1 MARKKKQTINV
12 KETEYYRYAQDVI
25 DGKIVAG
32 ELAKLAC
39 KRFMSDLERPD
50 LEFRAEI
57 VDRFITFCSLI
68 KHFKG
73 KSANEKFILEN
84 WQQFIAAN
92 IIGFYYKNTDDR
104 KYTNSLI
111 CVSRKQGKA
120 LSLDTP
126 IPTPDGWKTMGDLQ
140 VGDFVWGA
148 DGKPTRVTF
157 VTETMYNHK
166 CYKVTFSDGETV
178 VADAEHNWFV
188 KVWHHST
195 KVMTTEEIFK
205 SKWKHI
211 RNDKKGV
218 EYIYRIPVNKPIQN
232 DDIDLPVDPYTL
244 GCWLADGNRRD
255 PIMTTA
261 DFDLQMYDRISKI
274 YGEPKLRHDKR
285 TKAIE
290 VIYTGDG
297 HKIVSKLRQALIKA
311 GVLNNKHVPS
321 IYMFAS
327 ERQRLELLQGFMDSD
342 GYISNQC
349 GQCEFQQKS
358 VAITDGICEILST
371 LGITYTRTTRI
382 PTINGKKCNEVQRV
396 SFFTDKKL
404 PCFTLQRK
412 YERLKD
418 ALNKRM
424 EYKSIVNIEETES
437 VPVKCITVDNE
448 DHLYLFGKR
457 YSVTH
462 NTALAAL
469 FCLWFLIGDGE
480 SGAEVDLAANSRQQA
495 QIAYE
500 FCTNYAKQL
509 DPSGKE
515 LKCLRTGIK
524 LKLNDS
530 NLNVFAADSTKLD
543 GFNASFALIDEYHA
557 AKDSRL
563 YDVLKSSQGQRKNPH
578 LMVISTVGFS
588 ITSPFKK
595 LYDTDCEILHGLK
608 KDDSTFA
615 MIFALD
621 DGDDWRDETVWRKI
635 APNLDITVTTKYLRE
650 QVIQAENNVS
660 AETGIL
666 VKNFNVWQQ
675 VTNIWI
681 PDSYVN
687 RCFKK
692 ISYSDFNE
700 DTSLCYVGTDL
711 ASVGDMTAVSCLFTR
726 DGDDKLYFIT
736 EYFLPETAL
745 TESPNRELYKQWKRQ
760 GLLTITEGNVTD
772 YVYVTK
778 MLIKRNSHIPI
789 RKIAY
794 DSWNSVQWATD
805 STEVGLPLEPFS
817 QSIGNFNRPTREL
830 ERLIRSQKVVFQT
843 NEITRWMFRNVL
855 LKHDHNDN
863 VKPTKGGTGNQK
875 IDGVIAILEALGIYL
890 LEPRYSGEIFTV

>member
-1 MARKKKQTINV
+1 MARKKKQTINI
-12 KETEYYRYAQDVI
+12 KETEYYKYAQDVLN
-25 DGKIVAG
+25 GSIVAG
-32 ELAKLAC
+32 ELVRLAC

-57 VDRFITFCSLI
+57 VNRFITFCSLI

-73 KSANEKFILEN
+73 KSAGEQFKLEP
-84 WQQFIAAN
+84 WQQFIGAN
-92 IIGFYYKNTDDR
+92 ILGFYYKNTDDR

-111 CVSRKQGKA
+111 CVARKMGK
-120 LSLDTP
+120 T
-126 IPTPDGWKTMGDLQ
+126 
-140 VGDFVWGA
+140 
-148 DGKPTRVTF
+148 
-157 VTETMYNHK
+157 
-166 CYKVTFSDGETV
+166 C
-178 VADAEHNWFV
+178 
-188 KVWHHST
+188 
-195 KVMTTEEIFK
+195 
-205 SKWKHI
+205 
-211 RNDKKGV
+211 
-218 EYIYRIPVNKPIQN
+218 
-232 DDIDLPVDPYTL
+232 
-244 GCWLADGNRRD
+244 
-255 PIMTTA
+255 
-261 DFDLQMYDRISKI
+261 
-274 YGEPKLRHDKR
+274 
-285 TKAIE
+285 
-290 VIYTGDG
+290 
-297 HKIVSKLRQALIKA
+297 
-311 GVLNNKHVPS
+311 
-321 IYMFAS
+321 
-327 ERQRLELLQGFMDSD
+327 
-342 GYISNQC
+342 
-349 GQCEFQQKS
+349 
-358 VAITDGICEILST
+358 
-371 LGITYTRTTRI
+371 
-382 PTINGKKCNEVQRV
+382 
-396 SFFTDKKL
+396 
-404 PCFTLQRK
+404 
-412 YERLKD
+412 
-418 ALNKRM
+418 
-424 EYKSIVNIEETES
+424 
-437 VPVKCITVDNE
+437 
-448 DHLYLFGKR
+448 
-457 YSVTH
+457 
-462 NTALAAL
+462 LAAA

-500 FCTNYAKQL
+500 FVQNYARQL

-515 LKCLRTGIK
+515 LKCLRNGIK

-608 KDDSTFA
+608 EDDSTFA

-700 DTSLCYVGTDL
+700 DTSLCYCGTDL
-711 ASVGDMTAVSCLFTR
+711 ASVGDMTAVSCLFTK
-726 DGDDKLYFIT
+726 DDDDKLYFIT

-890 LEPRYSGEIFTV
+890 LEPRYGNEIFTV

>member
-1 MARKKKQTINV
+1 MARKKKTINV

-32 ELAKLAC
+32 ELVRLAC
-39 KRFMSDLERPD
+39 KRFMRDLERPD

-111 CVSRKQGKA
+111 CVSRKQGK
-120 LSLDTP
+120 
-126 IPTPDGWKTMGDLQ
+126 
-140 VGDFVWGA
+140 
-148 DGKPTRVTF
+148 
-157 VTETMYNHK
+157 
-166 CYKVTFSDGETV
+166 
-178 VADAEHNWFV
+178 
-188 KVWHHST
+188 
-195 KVMTTEEIFK
+195 
-205 SKWKHI
+205 
-211 RNDKKGV
+211 
-218 EYIYRIPVNKPIQN
+218 
-232 DDIDLPVDPYTL
+232 
-244 GCWLADGNRRD
+244 
-255 PIMTTA
+255 
-261 DFDLQMYDRISKI
+261 
-274 YGEPKLRHDKR
+274 
-285 TKAIE
+285 
-290 VIYTGDG
+290 
-297 HKIVSKLRQALIKA
+297 
-311 GVLNNKHVPS
+311 
-321 IYMFAS
+321 
-327 ERQRLELLQGFMDSD
+327 
-342 GYISNQC
+342 
-349 GQCEFQQKS
+349 
-358 VAITDGICEILST
+358 
-371 LGITYTRTTRI
+371 
-382 PTINGKKCNEVQRV
+382 
-396 SFFTDKKL
+396 
-404 PCFTLQRK
+404 
-412 YERLKD
+412 
-418 ALNKRM
+418 
-424 EYKSIVNIEETES
+424 
-437 VPVKCITVDNE
+437 
-448 DHLYLFGKR
+448 
-457 YSVTH
+457 
-462 NTALAAL
+462 TALAAL

-543 GFNASFALIDEYHA
+543 GFNASFALLDEYHA

-608 KDDSTFA
+608 EDDSTFA

-621 DGDDWRDETVWRKI
+621 DGDDWRDEKVWRKI

-700 DTSLCYVGTDL
+700 DTSLCYCGTDL
-711 ASVGDMTAVSCLFTR
+711 AAVGDMTAVSCMFTR
-726 DGDDKLYFIT
+726 DDDDKLYFIT

-772 YVYVTK
+772 YTYVTK
-778 MLIKRNSHIPI
+778 MLLTRNSHIPI
-789 RKIAY
+789 RKVAY
-794 DSWNSVQWATD
+794 DSWNSVQWAIQC
-805 STEVGLPLEPFS
+805 EEAGLPLEPYS
-817 QSIGNFNRPTREL
+817 QSIGNFNRPTREI

-863 VKPTKGGTGNQK
+863 VKPTKGGTQGQK

-890 LEPRYSGEIFTV
+890 LEPRYGNEIFTV

>member
-1 MARKKKQTINV
+1 MAMKKKTINV

-32 ELAKLAC
+32 ELVKLAC
-39 KRFMSDLERPD
+39 KRFIDDLERPD

-57 VDRFITFCSLI
+57 VDRFITFCSLL

-111 CVSRKQGKA
+111 CVSRKQGK
-120 LSLDTP
+120 
-126 IPTPDGWKTMGDLQ
+126 
-140 VGDFVWGA
+140 
-148 DGKPTRVTF
+148 
-157 VTETMYNHK
+157 
-166 CYKVTFSDGETV
+166 
-178 VADAEHNWFV
+178 
-188 KVWHHST
+188 
-195 KVMTTEEIFK
+195 
-205 SKWKHI
+205 
-211 RNDKKGV
+211 
-218 EYIYRIPVNKPIQN
+218 
-232 DDIDLPVDPYTL
+232 
-244 GCWLADGNRRD
+244 
-255 PIMTTA
+255 
-261 DFDLQMYDRISKI
+261 
-274 YGEPKLRHDKR
+274 
-285 TKAIE
+285 
-290 VIYTGDG
+290 
-297 HKIVSKLRQALIKA
+297 
-311 GVLNNKHVPS
+311 
-321 IYMFAS
+321 
-327 ERQRLELLQGFMDSD
+327 
-342 GYISNQC
+342 
-349 GQCEFQQKS
+349 
-358 VAITDGICEILST
+358 
-371 LGITYTRTTRI
+371 
-382 PTINGKKCNEVQRV
+382 
-396 SFFTDKKL
+396 
-404 PCFTLQRK
+404 
-412 YERLKD
+412 
-418 ALNKRM
+418 
-424 EYKSIVNIEETES
+424 
-437 VPVKCITVDNE
+437 
-448 DHLYLFGKR
+448 
-457 YSVTH
+457 
-462 NTALAAL
+462 TALAAL

-608 KDDSTFA
+608 EDDSTFA

-711 ASVGDMTAVSCLFTR
+711 AAVGDMTAVSCMFTR

-760 GLLTITEGNVTD
+760 GLVTITEGNVTD
-772 YVYVTK
+772 YTYITRM
-778 MLIKRNSHIPI
+778 MLKRNSHIPI
-789 RKIAY
+789 RKVAY
-794 DSWNSVQWATD
+794 DSWNSTQWAIEA
-805 STEVGLPLEPFS
+805 TEQGLPLEPFS

-863 VKPTKGGTGNQK
+863 VKPTKGGTQGQK

>member
-12 KETEYYRYAQDVI
+12 KETEYYKYAQDVLN
-25 DGKIVAG
+25 GSIVAG
-32 ELAKLAC
+32 ELVKLAC
-39 KRFMSDLERPD
+39 KRFIYDLERPD

-111 CVSRKQGKA
+111 CVSRKQGK
-120 LSLDTP
+120 
-126 IPTPDGWKTMGDLQ
+126 
-140 VGDFVWGA
+140 
-148 DGKPTRVTF
+148 
-157 VTETMYNHK
+157 
-166 CYKVTFSDGETV
+166 
-178 VADAEHNWFV
+178 
-188 KVWHHST
+188 
-195 KVMTTEEIFK
+195 
-205 SKWKHI
+205 
-211 RNDKKGV
+211 
-218 EYIYRIPVNKPIQN
+218 
-232 DDIDLPVDPYTL
+232 
-244 GCWLADGNRRD
+244 
-255 PIMTTA
+255 
-261 DFDLQMYDRISKI
+261 
-274 YGEPKLRHDKR
+274 
-285 TKAIE
+285 
-290 VIYTGDG
+290 
-297 HKIVSKLRQALIKA
+297 
-311 GVLNNKHVPS
+311 
-321 IYMFAS
+321 
-327 ERQRLELLQGFMDSD
+327 
-342 GYISNQC
+342 
-349 GQCEFQQKS
+349 
-358 VAITDGICEILST
+358 
-371 LGITYTRTTRI
+371 
-382 PTINGKKCNEVQRV
+382 
-396 SFFTDKKL
+396 
-404 PCFTLQRK
+404 
-412 YERLKD
+412 
-418 ALNKRM
+418 
-424 EYKSIVNIEETES
+424 
-437 VPVKCITVDNE
+437 
-448 DHLYLFGKR
+448 
-457 YSVTH
+457 
-462 NTALAAL
+462 TALAAL

-588 ITSPFKK
+588 ITSPFKR

-608 KDDSTFA
+608 EDDSTFA
-615 MIFALD
+615 MIFSLD

-666 VKNFNVWQQ
+666 VKNFNIWQQ

-700 DTSLCYVGTDL
+700 DTSLCYCGTDL
-711 ASVGDMTAVSCLFTR
+711 AAVGDMTAVSCMFTR
-726 DGDDKLYFIT
+726 DDDDKLYFIT

-772 YVYVTK
+772 YTYVTK
-778 MLIKRNSHIPI
+778 MLLTRNSHIPI
-789 RKIAY
+789 RKVAY
-794 DSWNSVQWATD
+794 DSWNSVQWAIQC
-805 STEVGLPLEPFS
+805 EEAGLPLEPYS

-830 ERLIRSQKVVFQT
+830 ERLRRSEKVVFQT
-843 NEITRWMFRNVL
+843 NGITRWMFRNVL

-890 LEPRYSGEIFTV
+890 LEPRYGNEIFTV

>member
-12 KETEYYRYAQDVI
+12 KETEYYQYAQDVI

-32 ELAKLAC
+32 ELVRLAC

-50 LEFRAEI
+50 LEFRPEI
-57 VDRFITFCSLI
+57 VDRFITFCSLL

-111 CVSRKQGKA
+111 CVSRKQGK
-120 LSLDTP
+120 
-126 IPTPDGWKTMGDLQ
+126 
-140 VGDFVWGA
+140 
-148 DGKPTRVTF
+148 
-157 VTETMYNHK
+157 
-166 CYKVTFSDGETV
+166 
-178 VADAEHNWFV
+178 
-188 KVWHHST
+188 
-195 KVMTTEEIFK
+195 
-205 SKWKHI
+205 
-211 RNDKKGV
+211 
-218 EYIYRIPVNKPIQN
+218 
-232 DDIDLPVDPYTL
+232 
-244 GCWLADGNRRD
+244 
-255 PIMTTA
+255 
-261 DFDLQMYDRISKI
+261 
-274 YGEPKLRHDKR
+274 
-285 TKAIE
+285 
-290 VIYTGDG
+290 
-297 HKIVSKLRQALIKA
+297 
-311 GVLNNKHVPS
+311 
-321 IYMFAS
+321 
-327 ERQRLELLQGFMDSD
+327 
-342 GYISNQC
+342 
-349 GQCEFQQKS
+349 
-358 VAITDGICEILST
+358 
-371 LGITYTRTTRI
+371 
-382 PTINGKKCNEVQRV
+382 
-396 SFFTDKKL
+396 
-404 PCFTLQRK
+404 
-412 YERLKD
+412 
-418 ALNKRM
+418 
-424 EYKSIVNIEETES
+424 
-437 VPVKCITVDNE
+437 
-448 DHLYLFGKR
+448 
-457 YSVTH
+457 
-462 NTALAAL
+462 TALAAL

-563 YDVLKSSQGQRKNPH
+563 YDVLRSSQGQRKNPH

-588 ITSPFKK
+588 ITSPFKR
-595 LYDTDCEILHGLK
+595 LYDTDCEILHGMK
-608 KDDSTFA
+608 EDDSTFA
-615 MIFALD
+615 MIFSLD
-621 DGDDWRDETVWRKI
+621 DGDDWRDEKVWRKI

-711 ASVGDMTAVSCLFTR
+711 AAVGDMTAVSCMYTR
-726 DGDDKLYFIT
+726 DDDDKLYFIT

-772 YVYVTK
+772 YTYVTK
-778 MLIKRNSHIPI
+778 MLLTRNSHIPI
-789 RKIAY
+789 RKVAY
-794 DSWNSVQWATD
+794 DSWNSVQWAIQC
-805 STEVGLPLEPFS
+805 EEAGLPLEPFS

-863 VKPTKGGTGNQK
+863 VKPTKGGTQGQK

>member
-12 KETEYYRYAQDVI
+12 KETEYYQYAQDVI
-25 DGKIVAG
+25 DGRIVAG
-32 ELAKLAC
+32 ELVRLAC

-111 CVSRKQGKA
+111 CVSRKQGK
-120 LSLDTP
+120 
-126 IPTPDGWKTMGDLQ
+126 
-140 VGDFVWGA
+140 
-148 DGKPTRVTF
+148 
-157 VTETMYNHK
+157 
-166 CYKVTFSDGETV
+166 
-178 VADAEHNWFV
+178 
-188 KVWHHST
+188 
-195 KVMTTEEIFK
+195 
-205 SKWKHI
+205 
-211 RNDKKGV
+211 
-218 EYIYRIPVNKPIQN
+218 
-232 DDIDLPVDPYTL
+232 
-244 GCWLADGNRRD
+244 
-255 PIMTTA
+255 
-261 DFDLQMYDRISKI
+261 
-274 YGEPKLRHDKR
+274 
-285 TKAIE
+285 
-290 VIYTGDG
+290 
-297 HKIVSKLRQALIKA
+297 
-311 GVLNNKHVPS
+311 
-321 IYMFAS
+321 
-327 ERQRLELLQGFMDSD
+327 
-342 GYISNQC
+342 
-349 GQCEFQQKS
+349 
-358 VAITDGICEILST
+358 
-371 LGITYTRTTRI
+371 
-382 PTINGKKCNEVQRV
+382 
-396 SFFTDKKL
+396 
-404 PCFTLQRK
+404 
-412 YERLKD
+412 
-418 ALNKRM
+418 
-424 EYKSIVNIEETES
+424 
-437 VPVKCITVDNE
+437 
-448 DHLYLFGKR
+448 
-457 YSVTH
+457 
-462 NTALAAL
+462 TALAAL

-588 ITSPFKK
+588 ITSPFRK

-608 KDDSTFA
+608 QDDSTFA

-621 DGDDWRDETVWRKI
+621 DGDDWRNEKVWRKI

-666 VKNFNVWQQ
+666 VKNFNLWQQ

-700 DTSLCYVGTDL
+700 DTSLCYCGTDL
-711 ASVGDMTAVSCLFTR
+711 AAVGDMTAVSCMYTR
-726 DGDDKLYFIT
+726 DDDDKLYFIT

-772 YVYVTK
+772 YTYVTK
-778 MLIKRNSHIPI
+778 MLLTRNSHIPI
-789 RKIAY
+789 RKVAY
-794 DSWNSVQWATD
+794 DSWNSVQWAIQC
-805 STEVGLPLEPFS
+805 EEAGLPLEPYS

>member
-1 MARKKKQTINV
+1 MKKKTINV

-32 ELAKLAC
+32 ELVKLAC
-39 KRFMSDLERPD
+39 KRFIDDLERPD

-57 VDRFITFCSLI
+57 VDRFITFCSLL

-111 CVSRKQGKA
+111 CVSRKQGK
-120 LSLDTP
+120 
-126 IPTPDGWKTMGDLQ
+126 
-140 VGDFVWGA
+140 
-148 DGKPTRVTF
+148 
-157 VTETMYNHK
+157 
-166 CYKVTFSDGETV
+166 
-178 VADAEHNWFV
+178 
-188 KVWHHST
+188 
-195 KVMTTEEIFK
+195 
-205 SKWKHI
+205 
-211 RNDKKGV
+211 
-218 EYIYRIPVNKPIQN
+218 
-232 DDIDLPVDPYTL
+232 
-244 GCWLADGNRRD
+244 
-255 PIMTTA
+255 
-261 DFDLQMYDRISKI
+261 
-274 YGEPKLRHDKR
+274 
-285 TKAIE
+285 
-290 VIYTGDG
+290 
-297 HKIVSKLRQALIKA
+297 
-311 GVLNNKHVPS
+311 
-321 IYMFAS
+321 
-327 ERQRLELLQGFMDSD
+327 
-342 GYISNQC
+342 
-349 GQCEFQQKS
+349 
-358 VAITDGICEILST
+358 
-371 LGITYTRTTRI
+371 
-382 PTINGKKCNEVQRV
+382 
-396 SFFTDKKL
+396 
-404 PCFTLQRK
+404 
-412 YERLKD
+412 
-418 ALNKRM
+418 
-424 EYKSIVNIEETES
+424 
-437 VPVKCITVDNE
+437 
-448 DHLYLFGKR
+448 
-457 YSVTH
+457 
-462 NTALAAL
+462 TALAAL

-608 KDDSTFA
+608 EDDSTFA

-726 DGDDKLYFIT
+726 DGDDKIYFIT

-760 GLLTITEGNVTD
+760 GLVTITEGNVTD

-890 LEPRYSGEIFTV
+890 LEARYGNEIFTV

>member
-12 KETEYYRYAQDVI
+12 KETEYYKYAQDVLN
-25 DGKIVAG
+25 GSIVAG
-32 ELAKLAC
+32 ELVKLAC
-39 KRFMSDLERPD
+39 KRFIDDLERPD

-111 CVSRKQGKA
+111 CVSRKQGK
-120 LSLDTP
+120 
-126 IPTPDGWKTMGDLQ
+126 
-140 VGDFVWGA
+140 
-148 DGKPTRVTF
+148 
-157 VTETMYNHK
+157 
-166 CYKVTFSDGETV
+166 
-178 VADAEHNWFV
+178 
-188 KVWHHST
+188 
-195 KVMTTEEIFK
+195 
-205 SKWKHI
+205 
-211 RNDKKGV
+211 
-218 EYIYRIPVNKPIQN
+218 
-232 DDIDLPVDPYTL
+232 
-244 GCWLADGNRRD
+244 
-255 PIMTTA
+255 
-261 DFDLQMYDRISKI
+261 
-274 YGEPKLRHDKR
+274 
-285 TKAIE
+285 
-290 VIYTGDG
+290 
-297 HKIVSKLRQALIKA
+297 
-311 GVLNNKHVPS
+311 
-321 IYMFAS
+321 
-327 ERQRLELLQGFMDSD
+327 
-342 GYISNQC
+342 
-349 GQCEFQQKS
+349 
-358 VAITDGICEILST
+358 
-371 LGITYTRTTRI
+371 
-382 PTINGKKCNEVQRV
+382 
-396 SFFTDKKL
+396 
-404 PCFTLQRK
+404 
-412 YERLKD
+412 
-418 ALNKRM
+418 
-424 EYKSIVNIEETES
+424 
-437 VPVKCITVDNE
+437 
-448 DHLYLFGKR
+448 
-457 YSVTH
+457 
-462 NTALAAL
+462 TALAAL

-608 KDDSTFA
+608 QDDSTFA

-621 DGDDWRDETVWRKI
+621 DGDDWRDEKVWKKI

-711 ASVGDMTAVSCLFTR
+711 AAVGDMTAVSCMFTK
-726 DGDDKLYFIT
+726 DDDKLYFIT

-772 YVYVTK
+772 YTYVTK
-778 MLIKRNSHIPI
+778 MLLTRNSHIPI
-789 RKIAY
+789 RKVAY
-794 DSWNSVQWATD
+794 DSWNSVQWAIQC
-805 STEVGLPLEPFS
+805 EEAGLPLEPYS

-830 ERLIRSQKVVFQT
+830 ERLIRSQKVVFQM

-863 VKPTKGGTGNQK
+863 VKPTKGGTDNQK

>member
-12 KETEYYRYAQDVI
+12 KETEYYKYAQDVLN
-25 DGKIVAG
+25 GSIVAG
-32 ELAKLAC
+32 ELVKLAC
-39 KRFMSDLERPD
+39 KRFIDDLERPD

-73 KSANEKFILEN
+73 KSAGEKFKLEP
-84 WQQFIAAN
+84 WQQFIGAN
-92 IIGFYYKNTDDR
+92 ILGFYYKGTDER
-104 KYTNSLI
+104 KYTNSLL
-111 CVSRKQGKA
+111 CVSRKQGKSA
-120 LSLDTP
+120 T
-126 IPTPDGWKTMGDLQ
+126 
-140 VGDFVWGA
+140 
-148 DGKPTRVTF
+148 
-157 VTETMYNHK
+157 
-166 CYKVTFSDGETV
+166 
-178 VADAEHNWFV
+178 
-188 KVWHHST
+188 
-195 KVMTTEEIFK
+195 
-205 SKWKHI
+205 
-211 RNDKKGV
+211 
-218 EYIYRIPVNKPIQN
+218 
-232 DDIDLPVDPYTL
+232 
-244 GCWLADGNRRD
+244 
-255 PIMTTA
+255 
-261 DFDLQMYDRISKI
+261 
-274 YGEPKLRHDKR
+274 
-285 TKAIE
+285 
-290 VIYTGDG
+290 
-297 HKIVSKLRQALIKA
+297 
-311 GVLNNKHVPS
+311 
-321 IYMFAS
+321 
-327 ERQRLELLQGFMDSD
+327 
-342 GYISNQC
+342 
-349 GQCEFQQKS
+349 
-358 VAITDGICEILST
+358 
-371 LGITYTRTTRI
+371 
-382 PTINGKKCNEVQRV
+382 
-396 SFFTDKKL
+396 
-404 PCFTLQRK
+404 
-412 YERLKD
+412 
-418 ALNKRM
+418 
-424 EYKSIVNIEETES
+424 
-437 VPVKCITVDNE
+437 
-448 DHLYLFGKR
+448 
-457 YSVTH
+457 
-462 NTALAAL
+462 AAL
-469 FCLWFLIGDGE
+469 FCLWFLIADGE

-495 QIAYE
+495 TIAYE
-500 FCTNYAKQL
+500 FCANYAKQL

-515 LKCLRTGIK
+515 LKILRNGIK

-563 YDVLKSSQGQRKNPH
+563 YDVLKSSQGQRRNPH

-588 ITSPFKK
+588 ITSPFKR

-608 KDDSTFA
+608 EDDSTFA

-650 QVIQAENNVS
+650 QVVQAENNVS

-700 DTSLCYVGTDL
+700 DTSLCYCGTDL
-711 ASVGDMTAVSCLFTR
+711 AAVGDMTAVSCMFTK
-726 DGDDKLYFIT
+726 DDDDKLYFIT

-772 YVYVTK
+772 YTYVTK
-778 MLIKRNSHIPI
+778 MLLTRNSHIPI
-789 RKIAY
+789 RKVAY
-794 DSWNSVQWATD
+794 DSWNSVQWAIQC
-805 STEVGLPLEPFS
+805 EEAGLPLEPYS

-863 VKPTKGGTGNQK
+863 VKPTKGCTGSQK

>member
-12 KETEYYRYAQDVI
+12 KETEYYKYAQDVLN
-25 DGKIVAG
+25 GSIVAG
-32 ELAKLAC
+32 ELVRLAC
-39 KRFMSDLERPD
+39 KRFMHDLERPD
-50 LEFRAEI
+50 IEFRAEI
-57 VDRFITFCSLI
+57 VDRFITFCSLL

-73 KSANEKFILEN
+73 KSAGEQFKLEP
-84 WQQFIAAN
+84 WQQFIGAN
-92 IIGFYYKNTDDR
+92 ILGFYYKGTDDR

-111 CVSRKQGKA
+111 CVARKMGK
-120 LSLDTP
+120 T
-126 IPTPDGWKTMGDLQ
+126 
-140 VGDFVWGA
+140 
-148 DGKPTRVTF
+148 
-157 VTETMYNHK
+157 
-166 CYKVTFSDGETV
+166 C
-178 VADAEHNWFV
+178 
-188 KVWHHST
+188 
-195 KVMTTEEIFK
+195 
-205 SKWKHI
+205 
-211 RNDKKGV
+211 
-218 EYIYRIPVNKPIQN
+218 
-232 DDIDLPVDPYTL
+232 
-244 GCWLADGNRRD
+244 
-255 PIMTTA
+255 
-261 DFDLQMYDRISKI
+261 
-274 YGEPKLRHDKR
+274 
-285 TKAIE
+285 
-290 VIYTGDG
+290 
-297 HKIVSKLRQALIKA
+297 
-311 GVLNNKHVPS
+311 
-321 IYMFAS
+321 
-327 ERQRLELLQGFMDSD
+327 
-342 GYISNQC
+342 
-349 GQCEFQQKS
+349 
-358 VAITDGICEILST
+358 
-371 LGITYTRTTRI
+371 
-382 PTINGKKCNEVQRV
+382 
-396 SFFTDKKL
+396 
-404 PCFTLQRK
+404 
-412 YERLKD
+412 
-418 ALNKRM
+418 
-424 EYKSIVNIEETES
+424 
-437 VPVKCITVDNE
+437 
-448 DHLYLFGKR
+448 
-457 YSVTH
+457 
-462 NTALAAL
+462 LAAA

-500 FCTNYAKQL
+500 FVQNYARQL

-515 LKCLRTGIK
+515 LKCLRNGIK

-608 KDDSTFA
+608 EDDSTFA
-615 MIFALD
+615 MIFSLD
-621 DGDDWRDETVWRKI
+621 DGDDWRDERVWRKI

-711 ASVGDMTAVSCLFTR
+711 AAVGDMTAVSCMYTR
-726 DGDDKLYFIT
+726 DDDDKLYFIT

-772 YVYVTK
+772 YTYVTK
-778 MLIKRNSHIPI
+778 MLLTRNSHIQI
-789 RKIAY
+789 RKVAY
-794 DSWNSVQWATD
+794 DSWNSVQWAIQC
-805 STEVGLPLEPFS
+805 EEAGLPLEPFS

-863 VKPTKGGTGNQK
+863 VKPTKGGTQGQK

-890 LEPRYSGEIFTV
+890 LEPRYGNEIFTV

>member
-32 ELAKLAC
+32 ELVRLAC
-39 KRFMSDLERPD
+39 KRFIDDLERPD

-57 VDRFITFCSLI
+57 VDRFIVFCSLL

-111 CVSRKQGKA
+111 CVSRKQGK
-120 LSLDTP
+120 
-126 IPTPDGWKTMGDLQ
+126 
-140 VGDFVWGA
+140 
-148 DGKPTRVTF
+148 
-157 VTETMYNHK
+157 
-166 CYKVTFSDGETV
+166 
-178 VADAEHNWFV
+178 
-188 KVWHHST
+188 
-195 KVMTTEEIFK
+195 
-205 SKWKHI
+205 
-211 RNDKKGV
+211 
-218 EYIYRIPVNKPIQN
+218 
-232 DDIDLPVDPYTL
+232 
-244 GCWLADGNRRD
+244 
-255 PIMTTA
+255 
-261 DFDLQMYDRISKI
+261 
-274 YGEPKLRHDKR
+274 
-285 TKAIE
+285 
-290 VIYTGDG
+290 
-297 HKIVSKLRQALIKA
+297 
-311 GVLNNKHVPS
+311 
-321 IYMFAS
+321 
-327 ERQRLELLQGFMDSD
+327 
-342 GYISNQC
+342 
-349 GQCEFQQKS
+349 
-358 VAITDGICEILST
+358 
-371 LGITYTRTTRI
+371 
-382 PTINGKKCNEVQRV
+382 
-396 SFFTDKKL
+396 
-404 PCFTLQRK
+404 
-412 YERLKD
+412 
-418 ALNKRM
+418 
-424 EYKSIVNIEETES
+424 
-437 VPVKCITVDNE
+437 
-448 DHLYLFGKR
+448 
-457 YSVTH
+457 
-462 NTALAAL
+462 TALAAL

-500 FCTNYAKQL
+500 FCTNYARQL

-608 KDDSTFA
+608 EDDSTFA

-621 DGDDWRDETVWRKI
+621 DGDDWRDERVWRKI

-692 ISYSDFNE
+692 ITYSDFNE

-711 ASVGDMTAVSCLFTR
+711 ASVGDMTAVSCLFTK
-726 DGDDKLYFIT
+726 DDDDKLYFIT

>member
-12 KETEYYRYAQDVI
+12 KETEYYKYAKGVI
-25 DGKIVAG
+25 DGSIVAG
-32 ELAKLAC
+32 ELVRLAC
-39 KRFMSDLERPD
+39 KRFIDDLERPD

-73 KSANEKFILEN
+73 KSAGEQFKLEP
-84 WQQFIAAN
+84 WQQFIGAN
-92 IIGFYYKNTDDR
+92 ILGFYYKNTDDR

-111 CVSRKQGKA
+111 CVARKMGK
-120 LSLDTP
+120 T
-126 IPTPDGWKTMGDLQ
+126 
-140 VGDFVWGA
+140 
-148 DGKPTRVTF
+148 
-157 VTETMYNHK
+157 
-166 CYKVTFSDGETV
+166 C
-178 VADAEHNWFV
+178 
-188 KVWHHST
+188 
-195 KVMTTEEIFK
+195 
-205 SKWKHI
+205 
-211 RNDKKGV
+211 
-218 EYIYRIPVNKPIQN
+218 
-232 DDIDLPVDPYTL
+232 
-244 GCWLADGNRRD
+244 
-255 PIMTTA
+255 
-261 DFDLQMYDRISKI
+261 
-274 YGEPKLRHDKR
+274 
-285 TKAIE
+285 
-290 VIYTGDG
+290 
-297 HKIVSKLRQALIKA
+297 
-311 GVLNNKHVPS
+311 
-321 IYMFAS
+321 
-327 ERQRLELLQGFMDSD
+327 
-342 GYISNQC
+342 
-349 GQCEFQQKS
+349 
-358 VAITDGICEILST
+358 
-371 LGITYTRTTRI
+371 
-382 PTINGKKCNEVQRV
+382 
-396 SFFTDKKL
+396 
-404 PCFTLQRK
+404 
-412 YERLKD
+412 
-418 ALNKRM
+418 
-424 EYKSIVNIEETES
+424 
-437 VPVKCITVDNE
+437 
-448 DHLYLFGKR
+448 
-457 YSVTH
+457 
-462 NTALAAL
+462 LAAA

-500 FCTNYAKQL
+500 FVQNYARQL

-515 LKCLRTGIK
+515 LKCLRNGIK

-608 KDDSTFA
+608 EDDSTFA

-621 DGDDWRDETVWRKI
+621 DGDDWRDERVWRKI

-700 DTSLCYVGTDL
+700 DTSLCYCGTDL
-711 ASVGDMTAVSCLFTR
+711 AAVGDMTAVSCMFTK
-726 DGDDKLYFIT
+726 DDDDKLYFIT

-772 YVYVTK
+772 YTYVTK
-778 MLIKRNSHIPI
+778 MLLTRNSHIPI
-789 RKIAY
+789 RKVAY
-794 DSWNSVQWATD
+794 DSWNSVQWAIQC
-805 STEVGLPLEPFS
+805 EEAGLPLEPYS

-863 VKPTKGGTGNQK
+863 VKPTKGGTQGQK

-890 LEPRYSGEIFTV
+890 LEPRYGNEIFTV

>member
-12 KETEYYRYAQDVI
+12 KETEYYKYAQDVLN
-25 DGKIVAG
+25 GSIVAG
-32 ELAKLAC
+32 ELVRLAC

-57 VDRFITFCSLI
+57 VDRFITFCSLL

-73 KSANEKFILEN
+73 KSAGEKFKLEQ
-84 WQQFIAAN
+84 WQQFIGAN
-92 IIGFYYKNTDDR
+92 ILGFYYKGTNDR
-104 KYTNSLI
+104 KYTNSLL
-111 CVSRKQGKA
+111 CVSRKSGK
-120 LSLDTP
+120 
-126 IPTPDGWKTMGDLQ
+126 
-140 VGDFVWGA
+140 
-148 DGKPTRVTF
+148 
-157 VTETMYNHK
+157 
-166 CYKVTFSDGETV
+166 
-178 VADAEHNWFV
+178 
-188 KVWHHST
+188 
-195 KVMTTEEIFK
+195 
-205 SKWKHI
+205 
-211 RNDKKGV
+211 
-218 EYIYRIPVNKPIQN
+218 
-232 DDIDLPVDPYTL
+232 
-244 GCWLADGNRRD
+244 
-255 PIMTTA
+255 
-261 DFDLQMYDRISKI
+261 
-274 YGEPKLRHDKR
+274 
-285 TKAIE
+285 
-290 VIYTGDG
+290 
-297 HKIVSKLRQALIKA
+297 
-311 GVLNNKHVPS
+311 
-321 IYMFAS
+321 
-327 ERQRLELLQGFMDSD
+327 
-342 GYISNQC
+342 
-349 GQCEFQQKS
+349 
-358 VAITDGICEILST
+358 
-371 LGITYTRTTRI
+371 
-382 PTINGKKCNEVQRV
+382 
-396 SFFTDKKL
+396 
-404 PCFTLQRK
+404 
-412 YERLKD
+412 
-418 ALNKRM
+418 
-424 EYKSIVNIEETES
+424 
-437 VPVKCITVDNE
+437 
-448 DHLYLFGKR
+448 
-457 YSVTH
+457 
-462 NTALAAL
+462 TALAAL

-608 KDDSTFA
+608 EDDSTFA
-615 MIFALD
+615 MIFSLD
-621 DGDDWRDETVWRKI
+621 DGDDWRDEKVWKKI

-666 VKNFNVWQQ
+666 VKNFNIWQQ

-687 RCFKK
+687 RCFKR

-711 ASVGDMTAVSCLFTR
+711 AAVGDMTAVSCLFTK
-726 DGDDKLYFIT
+726 DGDDKIYFIT

-772 YVYVTK
+772 YTYITRM
-778 MLIKRNSHIPI
+778 MLKRNSHIPI
-789 RKIAY
+789 RKVAY
-794 DSWNSVQWATD
+794 DSWNSTQWAIEA
-805 STEVGLPLEPFS
+805 TEQCLPLEPYS

>member
-12 KETEYYRYAQDVI
+12 KETEYYKYAQDVLN
-25 DGKIVAG
+25 GSIVAG
-32 ELAKLAC
+32 ELVKLAC
-39 KRFMSDLERPD
+39 KRFMHDLERPD

-57 VDRFITFCSLI
+57 VDRFITFCSLL

-84 WQQFIAAN
+84 RQQFIAAN

-111 CVSRKQGKA
+111 CVSRKQGK
-120 LSLDTP
+120 
-126 IPTPDGWKTMGDLQ
+126 
-140 VGDFVWGA
+140 
-148 DGKPTRVTF
+148 
-157 VTETMYNHK
+157 
-166 CYKVTFSDGETV
+166 
-178 VADAEHNWFV
+178 
-188 KVWHHST
+188 
-195 KVMTTEEIFK
+195 
-205 SKWKHI
+205 
-211 RNDKKGV
+211 
-218 EYIYRIPVNKPIQN
+218 
-232 DDIDLPVDPYTL
+232 
-244 GCWLADGNRRD
+244 
-255 PIMTTA
+255 
-261 DFDLQMYDRISKI
+261 
-274 YGEPKLRHDKR
+274 
-285 TKAIE
+285 
-290 VIYTGDG
+290 
-297 HKIVSKLRQALIKA
+297 
-311 GVLNNKHVPS
+311 
-321 IYMFAS
+321 
-327 ERQRLELLQGFMDSD
+327 
-342 GYISNQC
+342 
-349 GQCEFQQKS
+349 
-358 VAITDGICEILST
+358 
-371 LGITYTRTTRI
+371 
-382 PTINGKKCNEVQRV
+382 
-396 SFFTDKKL
+396 
-404 PCFTLQRK
+404 
-412 YERLKD
+412 
-418 ALNKRM
+418 
-424 EYKSIVNIEETES
+424 
-437 VPVKCITVDNE
+437 
-448 DHLYLFGKR
+448 
-457 YSVTH
+457 
-462 NTALAAL
+462 TALAAL

-500 FCTNYAKQL
+500 FCTNYARQL

-595 LYDTDCEILHGLK
+595 LYDTDAEVLHGIK
-608 KDDSTFA
+608 EDDSTFA

-621 DGDDWRDETVWRKI
+621 DGDDWRDEKVWRKI

-666 VKNFNVWQQ
+666 VKNFNIWQQ

-711 ASVGDMTAVSCLFTR
+711 AAVGDMTAVSCMYTR
-726 DGDDKLYFIT
+726 DDDDKLYFIT

-745 TESPNRELYKQWKRQ
+745 TESANRELYKQWKRQ

-772 YVYVTK
+772 YTYITRM
-778 MLIKRNSHIPI
+778 MLKRNSHIPI
-789 RKIAY
+789 RKVAY
-794 DSWNSVQWATD
+794 DSWNSTQWAIEA
-805 STEVGLPLEPFS
+805 TEQGLPLEPYS

>member
-32 ELAKLAC
+32 ELVRLAC
-39 KRFMSDLERPD
+39 KRFMHDLERPD

-73 KSANEKFILEN
+73 KSAGEQFKLEP
-84 WQQFIAAN
+84 WQQFIGAN
-92 IIGFYYKNTDDR
+92 ILGFYYKGTDER
-104 KYTNSLI
+104 KYTNSLL
-111 CVSRKQGKA
+111 CVSRKQGKSA
-120 LSLDTP
+120 T
-126 IPTPDGWKTMGDLQ
+126 
-140 VGDFVWGA
+140 
-148 DGKPTRVTF
+148 
-157 VTETMYNHK
+157 
-166 CYKVTFSDGETV
+166 
-178 VADAEHNWFV
+178 
-188 KVWHHST
+188 
-195 KVMTTEEIFK
+195 
-205 SKWKHI
+205 
-211 RNDKKGV
+211 
-218 EYIYRIPVNKPIQN
+218 
-232 DDIDLPVDPYTL
+232 
-244 GCWLADGNRRD
+244 
-255 PIMTTA
+255 
-261 DFDLQMYDRISKI
+261 
-274 YGEPKLRHDKR
+274 
-285 TKAIE
+285 
-290 VIYTGDG
+290 
-297 HKIVSKLRQALIKA
+297 
-311 GVLNNKHVPS
+311 
-321 IYMFAS
+321 
-327 ERQRLELLQGFMDSD
+327 
-342 GYISNQC
+342 
-349 GQCEFQQKS
+349 
-358 VAITDGICEILST
+358 
-371 LGITYTRTTRI
+371 
-382 PTINGKKCNEVQRV
+382 
-396 SFFTDKKL
+396 
-404 PCFTLQRK
+404 
-412 YERLKD
+412 
-418 ALNKRM
+418 
-424 EYKSIVNIEETES
+424 
-437 VPVKCITVDNE
+437 
-448 DHLYLFGKR
+448 
-457 YSVTH
+457 
-462 NTALAAL
+462 AAL
-469 FCLWFLIGDGE
+469 FCLWFLIADGE

-495 QIAYE
+495 TIAYE
-500 FCTNYAKQL
+500 FCANYAKQL

-515 LKCLRTGIK
+515 LKILRNGIK

-608 KDDSTFA
+608 EDDSTFA

-621 DGDDWRDETVWRKI
+621 DGDDWRDEKVWRKI

-726 DGDDKLYFIT
+726 DGDDKIYFIT

-772 YVYVTK
+772 YTYITRM
-778 MLIKRNSHIPI
+778 MLKRNSHIPI
-789 RKIAY
+789 RKVAY
-794 DSWNSVQWATD
+794 DSWNSTQWAIEA
-805 STEVGLPLEPFS
+805 TEQGLPLEPYS

>member
-12 KETEYYRYAQDVI
+12 KETEYYKYAQDVI

-32 ELAKLAC
+32 ELVRLAC
-39 KRFMSDLERPD
+39 KRFMHDLERPD

-73 KSANEKFILEN
+73 KSAGEQFKLEP
-84 WQQFIAAN
+84 WQQFIGAN
-92 IIGFYYKNTDDR
+92 ILGFYYKGTDER
-104 KYTNSLI
+104 KYTNSLL
-111 CVSRKQGKA
+111 CVSRKQGKSA
-120 LSLDTP
+120 T
-126 IPTPDGWKTMGDLQ
+126 
-140 VGDFVWGA
+140 
-148 DGKPTRVTF
+148 
-157 VTETMYNHK
+157 
-166 CYKVTFSDGETV
+166 
-178 VADAEHNWFV
+178 
-188 KVWHHST
+188 
-195 KVMTTEEIFK
+195 
-205 SKWKHI
+205 
-211 RNDKKGV
+211 
-218 EYIYRIPVNKPIQN
+218 
-232 DDIDLPVDPYTL
+232 
-244 GCWLADGNRRD
+244 
-255 PIMTTA
+255 
-261 DFDLQMYDRISKI
+261 
-274 YGEPKLRHDKR
+274 
-285 TKAIE
+285 
-290 VIYTGDG
+290 
-297 HKIVSKLRQALIKA
+297 
-311 GVLNNKHVPS
+311 
-321 IYMFAS
+321 
-327 ERQRLELLQGFMDSD
+327 
-342 GYISNQC
+342 
-349 GQCEFQQKS
+349 
-358 VAITDGICEILST
+358 
-371 LGITYTRTTRI
+371 
-382 PTINGKKCNEVQRV
+382 
-396 SFFTDKKL
+396 
-404 PCFTLQRK
+404 
-412 YERLKD
+412 
-418 ALNKRM
+418 
-424 EYKSIVNIEETES
+424 
-437 VPVKCITVDNE
+437 
-448 DHLYLFGKR
+448 
-457 YSVTH
+457 
-462 NTALAAL
+462 AAL
-469 FCLWFLIGDGE
+469 FCLWFLIADGE

-495 QIAYE
+495 TIAYE
-500 FCTNYAKQL
+500 FCANYAKQL

-515 LKCLRTGIK
+515 LKILRNGIK

-588 ITSPFKK
+588 ITSPFKR

-608 KDDSTFA
+608 EDDSTFA

-621 DGDDWRDETVWRKI
+621 DGDDWRDEKVWRKI

-711 ASVGDMTAVSCLFTR
+711 ASVGDMTAVSCLFTK
-726 DGDDKLYFIT
+726 DDDDKLYFIT

-760 GLLTITEGNVTD
+760 GLLTLTEGNVTD
-772 YVYVTK
+772 YTYITRM
-778 MLIKRNSHIPI
+778 MLKRNSHIPI
-789 RKIAY
+789 RKVAY
-794 DSWNSVQWATD
+794 DSWNSTQWAIEA
-805 STEVGLPLEPFS
+805 TEQGLPLEPYS

-863 VKPTKGGTGNQK
+863 VKPTKGGTQGQK

>member
-1 MARKKKQTINV
+1 MARKKKTINV
-12 KETEYYRYAQDVI
+12 KETEYYRYAQDVLN
-25 DGKIVAG
+25 GSIVAG
-32 ELAKLAC
+32 ELVKLAC
-39 KRFMSDLERPD
+39 KRFINDLERPD

-57 VDRFITFCSLI
+57 VDRFITFCSLL

-111 CVSRKQGKA
+111 CVSRKQGK
-120 LSLDTP
+120 
-126 IPTPDGWKTMGDLQ
+126 
-140 VGDFVWGA
+140 
-148 DGKPTRVTF
+148 
-157 VTETMYNHK
+157 
-166 CYKVTFSDGETV
+166 
-178 VADAEHNWFV
+178 
-188 KVWHHST
+188 
-195 KVMTTEEIFK
+195 
-205 SKWKHI
+205 
-211 RNDKKGV
+211 
-218 EYIYRIPVNKPIQN
+218 
-232 DDIDLPVDPYTL
+232 
-244 GCWLADGNRRD
+244 
-255 PIMTTA
+255 
-261 DFDLQMYDRISKI
+261 
-274 YGEPKLRHDKR
+274 
-285 TKAIE
+285 
-290 VIYTGDG
+290 
-297 HKIVSKLRQALIKA
+297 
-311 GVLNNKHVPS
+311 
-321 IYMFAS
+321 
-327 ERQRLELLQGFMDSD
+327 
-342 GYISNQC
+342 
-349 GQCEFQQKS
+349 
-358 VAITDGICEILST
+358 
-371 LGITYTRTTRI
+371 
-382 PTINGKKCNEVQRV
+382 
-396 SFFTDKKL
+396 
-404 PCFTLQRK
+404 
-412 YERLKD
+412 
-418 ALNKRM
+418 
-424 EYKSIVNIEETES
+424 
-437 VPVKCITVDNE
+437 
-448 DHLYLFGKR
+448 
-457 YSVTH
+457 
-462 NTALAAL
+462 TALAAL

-608 KDDSTFA
+608 QDDSTFA

-621 DGDDWRDETVWRKI
+621 DGDDWRDEKVWRKI

-700 DTSLCYVGTDL
+700 DTSLCYCGTDL
-711 ASVGDMTAVSCLFTR
+711 AAVGDMTAVSCMFTK
-726 DGDDKLYFIT
+726 DDDDKLYFIT

-772 YVYVTK
+772 YTYVTK

-794 DSWNSVQWATD
+794 DSWNSTQWAIEA
-805 STEVGLPLEPFS
+805 TEQGLPLEPFS

-890 LEPRYSGEIFTV
+890 LEPRYGNEIFTV

>member
-1 MARKKKQTINV
+1 MARKKKPTINV
-12 KETEYYRYAQDVI
+12 KETEYYKYAQDVLNCS
-25 DGKIVAG
+25 IVAG
-32 ELAKLAC
+32 ELVRLAC
-39 KRFMSDLERPD
+39 KRFIDDLERPD

-68 KHFKG
+68 RHFKG
-73 KSANEKFILEN
+73 KSAGEQFKLEP
-84 WQQFIAAN
+84 WQQFIGAN
-92 IIGFYYKNTDDR
+92 ILGFYYKNTNDR
-104 KYTNSLI
+104 KYTNSLL
-111 CVSRKQGKA
+111 CVSRKQGKSA
-120 LSLDTP
+120 T
-126 IPTPDGWKTMGDLQ
+126 
-140 VGDFVWGA
+140 
-148 DGKPTRVTF
+148 
-157 VTETMYNHK
+157 
-166 CYKVTFSDGETV
+166 
-178 VADAEHNWFV
+178 
-188 KVWHHST
+188 
-195 KVMTTEEIFK
+195 
-205 SKWKHI
+205 
-211 RNDKKGV
+211 
-218 EYIYRIPVNKPIQN
+218 
-232 DDIDLPVDPYTL
+232 
-244 GCWLADGNRRD
+244 
-255 PIMTTA
+255 
-261 DFDLQMYDRISKI
+261 
-274 YGEPKLRHDKR
+274 
-285 TKAIE
+285 
-290 VIYTGDG
+290 
-297 HKIVSKLRQALIKA
+297 
-311 GVLNNKHVPS
+311 
-321 IYMFAS
+321 
-327 ERQRLELLQGFMDSD
+327 
-342 GYISNQC
+342 
-349 GQCEFQQKS
+349 
-358 VAITDGICEILST
+358 
-371 LGITYTRTTRI
+371 
-382 PTINGKKCNEVQRV
+382 
-396 SFFTDKKL
+396 
-404 PCFTLQRK
+404 
-412 YERLKD
+412 
-418 ALNKRM
+418 
-424 EYKSIVNIEETES
+424 
-437 VPVKCITVDNE
+437 
-448 DHLYLFGKR
+448 
-457 YSVTH
+457 
-462 NTALAAL
+462 AAL

-495 QIAYE
+495 QISYE
-500 FCTNYAKQL
+500 FCSNYAKQL

-515 LKCLRTGIK
+515 LKILRNGIK

-608 KDDSTFA
+608 EDDSTFA
-615 MIFALD
+615 MIFSLD
-621 DGDDWRDETVWRKI
+621 DGDDWRDERVWRKI

-700 DTSLCYVGTDL
+700 DTSLCYCGTDL
-711 ASVGDMTAVSCLFTR
+711 AAVGDMTAVSCMFTR
-726 DGDDKLYFIT
+726 DDDDKLYFIT

-772 YVYVTK
+772 YTYVTK
-778 MLIKRNSHIPI
+778 MLLTRNSHIPI
-789 RKIAY
+789 RKVAY
-794 DSWNSVQWATD
+794 DSWNSVQWAIQC
-805 STEVGLPLEPFS
+805 EEAGLPLEPYS

-890 LEPRYSGEIFTV
+890 LEPRYGNEIFTV

>member
-12 KETEYYRYAQDVI
+12 KETEYYKYAQDVL

-32 ELAKLAC
+32 ELVKLAC
-39 KRFMSDLERPD
+39 KRFINDLERTD

-57 VDRFITFCSLI
+57 VDRFITFCSLL

-111 CVSRKQGKA
+111 CVSRKQGK
-120 LSLDTP
+120 
-126 IPTPDGWKTMGDLQ
+126 
-140 VGDFVWGA
+140 
-148 DGKPTRVTF
+148 
-157 VTETMYNHK
+157 
-166 CYKVTFSDGETV
+166 
-178 VADAEHNWFV
+178 
-188 KVWHHST
+188 
-195 KVMTTEEIFK
+195 
-205 SKWKHI
+205 
-211 RNDKKGV
+211 
-218 EYIYRIPVNKPIQN
+218 
-232 DDIDLPVDPYTL
+232 
-244 GCWLADGNRRD
+244 
-255 PIMTTA
+255 
-261 DFDLQMYDRISKI
+261 
-274 YGEPKLRHDKR
+274 
-285 TKAIE
+285 
-290 VIYTGDG
+290 
-297 HKIVSKLRQALIKA
+297 
-311 GVLNNKHVPS
+311 
-321 IYMFAS
+321 
-327 ERQRLELLQGFMDSD
+327 
-342 GYISNQC
+342 
-349 GQCEFQQKS
+349 
-358 VAITDGICEILST
+358 
-371 LGITYTRTTRI
+371 
-382 PTINGKKCNEVQRV
+382 
-396 SFFTDKKL
+396 
-404 PCFTLQRK
+404 
-412 YERLKD
+412 
-418 ALNKRM
+418 
-424 EYKSIVNIEETES
+424 
-437 VPVKCITVDNE
+437 
-448 DHLYLFGKR
+448 
-457 YSVTH
+457 
-462 NTALAAL
+462 TALAAL

-500 FCTNYAKQL
+500 FCTNYARQL

-608 KDDSTFA
+608 EDDSTFA
-615 MIFALD
+615 MIFSLD

-700 DTSLCYVGTDL
+700 DTSLCYCGTDL
-711 ASVGDMTAVSCLFTR
+711 AAVGDMTAVSCMYTR
-726 DGDDKLYFIT
+726 DDDDKLYFIT

-760 GLLTITEGNVTD
+760 GLLTLTEGNVTD
-772 YVYVTK
+772 YTYITRM
-778 MLIKRNSHIPI
+778 MLKRNSHIPI
-789 RKIAY
+789 RKVAY
-794 DSWNSVQWATD
+794 DSWNSTQWAIEA
-805 STEVGLPLEPFS
+805 TEQGLPLEPYS

>member
-12 KETEYYRYAQDVI
+12 KETEYYKYAKGVI
-25 DGKIVAG
+25 DGSIVAG
-32 ELAKLAC
+32 ELVKLAC

-57 VDRFITFCSLI
+57 VDRFIVFCSLI

-73 KSANEKFILEN
+73 KSAGEQFKLEP
-84 WQQFIAAN
+84 WQQFIGAN
-92 IIGFYYKNTDDR
+92 ILGFYYKNTDER
-104 KYTNSLI
+104 KYTNSLL
-111 CVSRKQGKA
+111 CVSRKSGK
-120 LSLDTP
+120 
-126 IPTPDGWKTMGDLQ
+126 
-140 VGDFVWGA
+140 
-148 DGKPTRVTF
+148 
-157 VTETMYNHK
+157 
-166 CYKVTFSDGETV
+166 
-178 VADAEHNWFV
+178 
-188 KVWHHST
+188 
-195 KVMTTEEIFK
+195 
-205 SKWKHI
+205 
-211 RNDKKGV
+211 
-218 EYIYRIPVNKPIQN
+218 
-232 DDIDLPVDPYTL
+232 
-244 GCWLADGNRRD
+244 
-255 PIMTTA
+255 
-261 DFDLQMYDRISKI
+261 
-274 YGEPKLRHDKR
+274 
-285 TKAIE
+285 
-290 VIYTGDG
+290 
-297 HKIVSKLRQALIKA
+297 
-311 GVLNNKHVPS
+311 
-321 IYMFAS
+321 
-327 ERQRLELLQGFMDSD
+327 
-342 GYISNQC
+342 
-349 GQCEFQQKS
+349 
-358 VAITDGICEILST
+358 
-371 LGITYTRTTRI
+371 
-382 PTINGKKCNEVQRV
+382 
-396 SFFTDKKL
+396 
-404 PCFTLQRK
+404 
-412 YERLKD
+412 
-418 ALNKRM
+418 
-424 EYKSIVNIEETES
+424 
-437 VPVKCITVDNE
+437 
-448 DHLYLFGKR
+448 
-457 YSVTH
+457 
-462 NTALAAL
+462 TALAAL

-500 FCTNYAKQL
+500 FCANYAKQL

-588 ITSPFKK
+588 IASPFKK
-595 LYDTDCEILHGLK
+595 LYDTDAEILHGIK
-608 KDDSTFA
+608 EDDSTFA

-621 DGDDWRDETVWRKI
+621 DGDDWRDERVWKKI

-711 ASVGDMTAVSCLFTR
+711 AAVGDMTAVSCMFTK
-726 DGDDKLYFIT
+726 DDDDKLYFIT

-772 YVYVTK
+772 YTYITRM
-778 MLIKRNSHIPI
+778 MLKRNSHIPI
-789 RKIAY
+789 RKVAY
-794 DSWNSVQWATD
+794 DSWNSTQWAIEA
-805 STEVGLPLEPFS
+805 TEQGLPLEPYS

-830 ERLIRSQKVVFQT
+830 ERLIRSQKVVFQA

-863 VKPTKGGTGNQK
+863 VKPTKGGTQGQK

>member
-12 KETEYYRYAQDVI
+12 KETEYYKYAQDVLN
-25 DGKIVAG
+25 GSIVAG
-32 ELAKLAC
+32 ELVKLAC

-57 VDRFITFCSLI
+57 VDRFITFCSLL

-73 KSANEKFILEN
+73 KSAGEQFKLEP
-84 WQQFIAAN
+84 WQQFIGAN
-92 IIGFYYKNTDDR
+92 ILGFYYKNTDDR

-111 CVSRKQGKA
+111 CVARKMGK
-120 LSLDTP
+120 T
-126 IPTPDGWKTMGDLQ
+126 
-140 VGDFVWGA
+140 
-148 DGKPTRVTF
+148 
-157 VTETMYNHK
+157 
-166 CYKVTFSDGETV
+166 C
-178 VADAEHNWFV
+178 
-188 KVWHHST
+188 
-195 KVMTTEEIFK
+195 
-205 SKWKHI
+205 
-211 RNDKKGV
+211 
-218 EYIYRIPVNKPIQN
+218 
-232 DDIDLPVDPYTL
+232 
-244 GCWLADGNRRD
+244 
-255 PIMTTA
+255 
-261 DFDLQMYDRISKI
+261 
-274 YGEPKLRHDKR
+274 
-285 TKAIE
+285 
-290 VIYTGDG
+290 
-297 HKIVSKLRQALIKA
+297 
-311 GVLNNKHVPS
+311 
-321 IYMFAS
+321 
-327 ERQRLELLQGFMDSD
+327 
-342 GYISNQC
+342 
-349 GQCEFQQKS
+349 
-358 VAITDGICEILST
+358 
-371 LGITYTRTTRI
+371 
-382 PTINGKKCNEVQRV
+382 
-396 SFFTDKKL
+396 
-404 PCFTLQRK
+404 
-412 YERLKD
+412 
-418 ALNKRM
+418 
-424 EYKSIVNIEETES
+424 
-437 VPVKCITVDNE
+437 
-448 DHLYLFGKR
+448 
-457 YSVTH
+457 
-462 NTALAAL
+462 LAAA

-500 FCTNYAKQL
+500 FVQNYARQL

-515 LKCLRTGIK
+515 LKCLRNGIK

-608 KDDSTFA
+608 EDDSTFA
-615 MIFALD
+615 MIFSLD
-621 DGDDWRDETVWRKI
+621 DGDDWRNEKVWRKI

-711 ASVGDMTAVSCLFTR
+711 AAVGDMTAVSCMFTK

-772 YVYVTK
+772 YTYVTK
-778 MLIKRNSHIPI
+778 MLLTRNSHIPI
-789 RKIAY
+789 RKVAY
-794 DSWNSVQWATD
+794 DSWNSVQWAIQC
-805 STEVGLPLEPFS
+805 EEAGLPLEPYS

-890 LEPRYSGEIFTV
+890 LEPRYGNEIFTV

>member
-12 KETEYYRYAQDVI
+12 KETEYYKYAKGVI
-25 DGKIVAG
+25 DGSIVAG
-32 ELAKLAC
+32 ELVRLAC
-39 KRFMSDLERPD
+39 KRFIDDLERPD

-111 CVSRKQGKA
+111 CVSRKQGK
-120 LSLDTP
+120 
-126 IPTPDGWKTMGDLQ
+126 
-140 VGDFVWGA
+140 
-148 DGKPTRVTF
+148 
-157 VTETMYNHK
+157 
-166 CYKVTFSDGETV
+166 
-178 VADAEHNWFV
+178 
-188 KVWHHST
+188 
-195 KVMTTEEIFK
+195 
-205 SKWKHI
+205 
-211 RNDKKGV
+211 
-218 EYIYRIPVNKPIQN
+218 
-232 DDIDLPVDPYTL
+232 
-244 GCWLADGNRRD
+244 
-255 PIMTTA
+255 
-261 DFDLQMYDRISKI
+261 
-274 YGEPKLRHDKR
+274 
-285 TKAIE
+285 
-290 VIYTGDG
+290 
-297 HKIVSKLRQALIKA
+297 
-311 GVLNNKHVPS
+311 
-321 IYMFAS
+321 
-327 ERQRLELLQGFMDSD
+327 
-342 GYISNQC
+342 
-349 GQCEFQQKS
+349 
-358 VAITDGICEILST
+358 
-371 LGITYTRTTRI
+371 
-382 PTINGKKCNEVQRV
+382 
-396 SFFTDKKL
+396 
-404 PCFTLQRK
+404 
-412 YERLKD
+412 
-418 ALNKRM
+418 
-424 EYKSIVNIEETES
+424 
-437 VPVKCITVDNE
+437 
-448 DHLYLFGKR
+448 
-457 YSVTH
+457 
-462 NTALAAL
+462 TALAAL

-595 LYDTDCEILHGLK
+595 LYDTDAEVLHGIK
-608 KDDSTFA
+608 EDDSTFA

-621 DGDDWRDETVWRKI
+621 DGDDWRDERVWRKI

-711 ASVGDMTAVSCLFTR
+711 ASVGDMTAVSCMYTR
-726 DGDDKLYFIT
+726 DGDDKIYFIT

-890 LEPRYSGEIFTV
+890 LEPRYGNEIFTV

>member
-1 MARKKKQTINV
+1 MARKKKTINV
-12 KETEYYRYAQDVI
+12 KETEYYQYAQDVI

-32 ELAKLAC
+32 ELVRLAC

-111 CVSRKQGKA
+111 CVSRKQGK
-120 LSLDTP
+120 
-126 IPTPDGWKTMGDLQ
+126 
-140 VGDFVWGA
+140 
-148 DGKPTRVTF
+148 
-157 VTETMYNHK
+157 
-166 CYKVTFSDGETV
+166 
-178 VADAEHNWFV
+178 
-188 KVWHHST
+188 
-195 KVMTTEEIFK
+195 
-205 SKWKHI
+205 
-211 RNDKKGV
+211 
-218 EYIYRIPVNKPIQN
+218 
-232 DDIDLPVDPYTL
+232 
-244 GCWLADGNRRD
+244 
-255 PIMTTA
+255 
-261 DFDLQMYDRISKI
+261 
-274 YGEPKLRHDKR
+274 
-285 TKAIE
+285 
-290 VIYTGDG
+290 
-297 HKIVSKLRQALIKA
+297 
-311 GVLNNKHVPS
+311 
-321 IYMFAS
+321 
-327 ERQRLELLQGFMDSD
+327 
-342 GYISNQC
+342 
-349 GQCEFQQKS
+349 
-358 VAITDGICEILST
+358 
-371 LGITYTRTTRI
+371 
-382 PTINGKKCNEVQRV
+382 
-396 SFFTDKKL
+396 
-404 PCFTLQRK
+404 
-412 YERLKD
+412 
-418 ALNKRM
+418 
-424 EYKSIVNIEETES
+424 
-437 VPVKCITVDNE
+437 
-448 DHLYLFGKR
+448 
-457 YSVTH
+457 
-462 NTALAAL
+462 TALAAL

-563 YDVLKSSQGQRKNPH
+563 YDVLKSSQGQRRNPH

-608 KDDSTFA
+608 QDDSTFA

-621 DGDDWRDETVWRKI
+621 DGDDWRDEKVWRKI

-711 ASVGDMTAVSCLFTR
+711 AAVGDMTAVSCMYTR
-726 DGDDKLYFIT
+726 DDDDKLYFIT

-772 YVYVTK
+772 YTYVTK
-778 MLIKRNSHIPI
+778 MLLTRNSHIPI
-789 RKIAY
+789 RKVAY
-794 DSWNSVQWATD
+794 DSWNSVQWAIQC
-805 STEVGLPLEPFS
+805 EEAGLPLEPYS

-863 VKPTKGGTGNQK
+863 VKPTKGGTQGQK

>member
-1 MARKKKQTINV
+1 MARKKKTINV

-32 ELAKLAC
+32 ELVRLAC

-50 LEFRAEI
+50 LEFRSEI
-57 VDRFITFCSLI
+57 VDRFITFCSLL

-111 CVSRKQGKA
+111 CVSRKQGK
-120 LSLDTP
+120 
-126 IPTPDGWKTMGDLQ
+126 
-140 VGDFVWGA
+140 
-148 DGKPTRVTF
+148 
-157 VTETMYNHK
+157 
-166 CYKVTFSDGETV
+166 
-178 VADAEHNWFV
+178 
-188 KVWHHST
+188 
-195 KVMTTEEIFK
+195 
-205 SKWKHI
+205 
-211 RNDKKGV
+211 
-218 EYIYRIPVNKPIQN
+218 
-232 DDIDLPVDPYTL
+232 
-244 GCWLADGNRRD
+244 
-255 PIMTTA
+255 
-261 DFDLQMYDRISKI
+261 
-274 YGEPKLRHDKR
+274 
-285 TKAIE
+285 
-290 VIYTGDG
+290 
-297 HKIVSKLRQALIKA
+297 
-311 GVLNNKHVPS
+311 
-321 IYMFAS
+321 
-327 ERQRLELLQGFMDSD
+327 
-342 GYISNQC
+342 
-349 GQCEFQQKS
+349 
-358 VAITDGICEILST
+358 
-371 LGITYTRTTRI
+371 
-382 PTINGKKCNEVQRV
+382 
-396 SFFTDKKL
+396 
-404 PCFTLQRK
+404 
-412 YERLKD
+412 
-418 ALNKRM
+418 
-424 EYKSIVNIEETES
+424 
-437 VPVKCITVDNE
+437 
-448 DHLYLFGKR
+448 
-457 YSVTH
+457 
-462 NTALAAL
+462 TALAAL

-578 LMVISTVGFS
+578 LMVISTVGFC

-608 KDDSTFA
+608 EDDSTFA

-621 DGDDWRDETVWRKI
+621 DGDDWRDEKVWRKI

-700 DTSLCYVGTDL
+700 DTSLCYCGTDL
-711 ASVGDMTAVSCLFTR
+711 AAVGDMTAVSCMFTK
-726 DGDDKLYFIT
+726 DDDDKLYFIT

-772 YVYVTK
+772 YTYITRM
-778 MLIKRNSHIPI
+778 MLKRNSHIPI
-789 RKIAY
+789 RKVAY
-794 DSWNSVQWATD
+794 DSWNSTQWAIEA
-805 STEVGLPLEPFS
+805 TEQGLPLEPYS

-890 LEPRYSGEIFTV
+890 LEPRYGNEIFTV

>member
-12 KETEYYRYAQDVI
+12 KETEYYKYAKGVI
-25 DGKIVAG
+25 DGSIVAG
-32 ELAKLAC
+32 ELVRLAC
-39 KRFMSDLERPD
+39 KRFIDDLERPD

-111 CVSRKQGKA
+111 CVSRKQGK
-120 LSLDTP
+120 
-126 IPTPDGWKTMGDLQ
+126 
-140 VGDFVWGA
+140 
-148 DGKPTRVTF
+148 
-157 VTETMYNHK
+157 
-166 CYKVTFSDGETV
+166 
-178 VADAEHNWFV
+178 
-188 KVWHHST
+188 
-195 KVMTTEEIFK
+195 
-205 SKWKHI
+205 
-211 RNDKKGV
+211 
-218 EYIYRIPVNKPIQN
+218 
-232 DDIDLPVDPYTL
+232 
-244 GCWLADGNRRD
+244 
-255 PIMTTA
+255 
-261 DFDLQMYDRISKI
+261 
-274 YGEPKLRHDKR
+274 
-285 TKAIE
+285 
-290 VIYTGDG
+290 
-297 HKIVSKLRQALIKA
+297 
-311 GVLNNKHVPS
+311 
-321 IYMFAS
+321 
-327 ERQRLELLQGFMDSD
+327 
-342 GYISNQC
+342 
-349 GQCEFQQKS
+349 
-358 VAITDGICEILST
+358 
-371 LGITYTRTTRI
+371 
-382 PTINGKKCNEVQRV
+382 
-396 SFFTDKKL
+396 
-404 PCFTLQRK
+404 
-412 YERLKD
+412 
-418 ALNKRM
+418 
-424 EYKSIVNIEETES
+424 
-437 VPVKCITVDNE
+437 
-448 DHLYLFGKR
+448 
-457 YSVTH
+457 
-462 NTALAAL
+462 TALAAL

-608 KDDSTFA
+608 EDDSTFA

-621 DGDDWRDETVWRKI
+621 DGDDWRDEKVWRKI

-650 QVIQAENNVS
+650 QVVQAENNVS

-700 DTSLCYVGTDL
+700 DTSLCYCGTDL
-711 ASVGDMTAVSCLFTR
+711 AAVGDMTAVSCLFTR

-772 YVYVTK
+772 YTYITRM
-778 MLIKRNSHIPI
+778 MLKRNSHIQI
-789 RKIAY
+789 RKVAY
-794 DSWNSVQWATD
+794 DSWNSTQWAIEA
-805 STEVGLPLEPFS
+805 TEQGLQLEPYS

-890 LEPRYSGEIFTV
+890 LEPRYGNEIFTV

>member
-1 MARKKKQTINV
+1 MARKKKTINV
-12 KETEYYRYAQDVI
+12 KETEYYQYAQDVI

-32 ELAKLAC
+32 ELVRLAC

-57 VDRFITFCSLI
+57 VDRFIKFCSLI
-68 KHFKG
+68 RHFKG

-111 CVSRKQGKA
+111 CVSRKQGK
-120 LSLDTP
+120 
-126 IPTPDGWKTMGDLQ
+126 
-140 VGDFVWGA
+140 
-148 DGKPTRVTF
+148 
-157 VTETMYNHK
+157 
-166 CYKVTFSDGETV
+166 
-178 VADAEHNWFV
+178 
-188 KVWHHST
+188 
-195 KVMTTEEIFK
+195 
-205 SKWKHI
+205 
-211 RNDKKGV
+211 
-218 EYIYRIPVNKPIQN
+218 
-232 DDIDLPVDPYTL
+232 
-244 GCWLADGNRRD
+244 
-255 PIMTTA
+255 
-261 DFDLQMYDRISKI
+261 
-274 YGEPKLRHDKR
+274 
-285 TKAIE
+285 
-290 VIYTGDG
+290 
-297 HKIVSKLRQALIKA
+297 
-311 GVLNNKHVPS
+311 
-321 IYMFAS
+321 
-327 ERQRLELLQGFMDSD
+327 
-342 GYISNQC
+342 
-349 GQCEFQQKS
+349 
-358 VAITDGICEILST
+358 
-371 LGITYTRTTRI
+371 
-382 PTINGKKCNEVQRV
+382 
-396 SFFTDKKL
+396 
-404 PCFTLQRK
+404 
-412 YERLKD
+412 
-418 ALNKRM
+418 
-424 EYKSIVNIEETES
+424 
-437 VPVKCITVDNE
+437 
-448 DHLYLFGKR
+448 
-457 YSVTH
+457 
-462 NTALAAL
+462 TALAAL

-500 FCTNYAKQL
+500 FCTNYARQL

-563 YDVLKSSQGQRKNPH
+563 YEVLKSSQGQRKNPH

-608 KDDSTFA
+608 EDDSTFA

-621 DGDDWRDETVWRKI
+621 DCDDWRDEKVWRKI

-711 ASVGDMTAVSCLFTR
+711 AAVGDMTAVSCLFTK
-726 DGDDKLYFIT
+726 DGDDKIYFIT

-772 YVYVTK
+772 YTYVTK
-778 MLIKRNSHIPI
+778 MLLTRNSHIPI
-789 RKIAY
+789 RKVAY
-794 DSWNSVQWATD
+794 DSWNSVQWAIQC
-805 STEVGLPLEPFS
+805 EEAGLPLEPYS

>member
-12 KETEYYRYAQDVI
+12 KETEYYKYAQDVLN
-25 DGKIVAG
+25 GSIVAG
-32 ELAKLAC
+32 ELVKLAC

-111 CVSRKQGKA
+111 CVSRKQGK
-120 LSLDTP
+120 
-126 IPTPDGWKTMGDLQ
+126 
-140 VGDFVWGA
+140 
-148 DGKPTRVTF
+148 
-157 VTETMYNHK
+157 
-166 CYKVTFSDGETV
+166 
-178 VADAEHNWFV
+178 
-188 KVWHHST
+188 
-195 KVMTTEEIFK
+195 
-205 SKWKHI
+205 
-211 RNDKKGV
+211 
-218 EYIYRIPVNKPIQN
+218 
-232 DDIDLPVDPYTL
+232 
-244 GCWLADGNRRD
+244 
-255 PIMTTA
+255 
-261 DFDLQMYDRISKI
+261 
-274 YGEPKLRHDKR
+274 
-285 TKAIE
+285 
-290 VIYTGDG
+290 
-297 HKIVSKLRQALIKA
+297 
-311 GVLNNKHVPS
+311 
-321 IYMFAS
+321 
-327 ERQRLELLQGFMDSD
+327 
-342 GYISNQC
+342 
-349 GQCEFQQKS
+349 
-358 VAITDGICEILST
+358 
-371 LGITYTRTTRI
+371 
-382 PTINGKKCNEVQRV
+382 
-396 SFFTDKKL
+396 
-404 PCFTLQRK
+404 
-412 YERLKD
+412 
-418 ALNKRM
+418 
-424 EYKSIVNIEETES
+424 
-437 VPVKCITVDNE
+437 
-448 DHLYLFGKR
+448 
-457 YSVTH
+457 
-462 NTALAAL
+462 TALAAL

-500 FCTNYAKQL
+500 FCTNYARQL

-588 ITSPFKK
+588 ITSPFRK

-608 KDDSTFA
+608 QDDSTFA

-621 DGDDWRDETVWRKI
+621 DGDDWRNEKVWRKI

-711 ASVGDMTAVSCLFTR
+711 AAVGDMTAVSCMYTR
-726 DGDDKLYFIT
+726 DDDDKLYFIT

-772 YVYVTK
+772 YTYITRM
-778 MLIKRNSHIPI
+778 MLKRNSHIPI
-789 RKIAY
+789 RKVAY
-794 DSWNSVQWATD
+794 DSWNSTQWAIEA
-805 STEVGLPLEPFS
+805 TEQGLPLEPYS

-863 VKPTKGGTGNQK
+863 VKPTKGGTGSQK

-890 LEPRYSGEIFTV
+890 LEPRYSGEIFVV

>member
-12 KETEYYRYAQDVI
+12 KETEYYKYAQDVLN
-25 DGKIVAG
+25 GSIVAG
-32 ELAKLAC
+32 ELVKLAC
-39 KRFMSDLERPD
+39 KRFIDDLERPD
-50 LEFRAEI
+50 LEFRTEI

-111 CVSRKQGKA
+111 CVSRKQGK
-120 LSLDTP
+120 
-126 IPTPDGWKTMGDLQ
+126 
-140 VGDFVWGA
+140 
-148 DGKPTRVTF
+148 
-157 VTETMYNHK
+157 
-166 CYKVTFSDGETV
+166 
-178 VADAEHNWFV
+178 
-188 KVWHHST
+188 
-195 KVMTTEEIFK
+195 
-205 SKWKHI
+205 
-211 RNDKKGV
+211 
-218 EYIYRIPVNKPIQN
+218 
-232 DDIDLPVDPYTL
+232 
-244 GCWLADGNRRD
+244 
-255 PIMTTA
+255 
-261 DFDLQMYDRISKI
+261 
-274 YGEPKLRHDKR
+274 
-285 TKAIE
+285 
-290 VIYTGDG
+290 
-297 HKIVSKLRQALIKA
+297 
-311 GVLNNKHVPS
+311 
-321 IYMFAS
+321 
-327 ERQRLELLQGFMDSD
+327 
-342 GYISNQC
+342 
-349 GQCEFQQKS
+349 
-358 VAITDGICEILST
+358 
-371 LGITYTRTTRI
+371 
-382 PTINGKKCNEVQRV
+382 
-396 SFFTDKKL
+396 
-404 PCFTLQRK
+404 
-412 YERLKD
+412 
-418 ALNKRM
+418 
-424 EYKSIVNIEETES
+424 
-437 VPVKCITVDNE
+437 
-448 DHLYLFGKR
+448 
-457 YSVTH
+457 
-462 NTALAAL
+462 TALAAL

-495 QIAYE
+495 SIAYE
-500 FCTNYAKQL
+500 FCANYAKQL

-515 LKCLRTGIK
+515 LKILRNGIK

-563 YDVLKSSQGQRKNPH
+563 YDVLRSSQGQRKSPH

-608 KDDSTFA
+608 QDDSTFA

-711 ASVGDMTAVSCLFTR
+711 AAVGDMTAVSCMYTR
-726 DGDDKLYFIT
+726 DDDDKLYFIT

-772 YVYVTK
+772 YTYVTK
-778 MLIKRNSHIPI
+778 MLLTRNSHIPI
-789 RKIAY
+789 RKVAY
-794 DSWNSVQWATD
+794 DSWNSVQWAIQC
-805 STEVGLPLEPFS
+805 EEAGLPLEPYS

-863 VKPTKGGTGNQK
+863 VKPTKGGTQGQK

-890 LEPRYSGEIFTV
+890 LEPRYGNEIFTV

>member
-1 MARKKKQTINV
+1 MARKKKTINV
-12 KETEYYRYAQDVI
+12 KETEYYKYAKGVI
-25 DGKIVAG
+25 EGSIVAG
-32 ELAKLAC
+32 ELVKLAC

-111 CVSRKQGKA
+111 CVSRKQGK
-120 LSLDTP
+120 
-126 IPTPDGWKTMGDLQ
+126 
-140 VGDFVWGA
+140 
-148 DGKPTRVTF
+148 
-157 VTETMYNHK
+157 
-166 CYKVTFSDGETV
+166 
-178 VADAEHNWFV
+178 
-188 KVWHHST
+188 
-195 KVMTTEEIFK
+195 
-205 SKWKHI
+205 
-211 RNDKKGV
+211 
-218 EYIYRIPVNKPIQN
+218 
-232 DDIDLPVDPYTL
+232 
-244 GCWLADGNRRD
+244 
-255 PIMTTA
+255 
-261 DFDLQMYDRISKI
+261 
-274 YGEPKLRHDKR
+274 
-285 TKAIE
+285 
-290 VIYTGDG
+290 
-297 HKIVSKLRQALIKA
+297 
-311 GVLNNKHVPS
+311 
-321 IYMFAS
+321 
-327 ERQRLELLQGFMDSD
+327 
-342 GYISNQC
+342 
-349 GQCEFQQKS
+349 
-358 VAITDGICEILST
+358 
-371 LGITYTRTTRI
+371 
-382 PTINGKKCNEVQRV
+382 
-396 SFFTDKKL
+396 
-404 PCFTLQRK
+404 
-412 YERLKD
+412 
-418 ALNKRM
+418 
-424 EYKSIVNIEETES
+424 
-437 VPVKCITVDNE
+437 
-448 DHLYLFGKR
+448 
-457 YSVTH
+457 
-462 NTALAAL
+462 TALAAL

-500 FCTNYAKQL
+500 FCTNYARQL

-588 ITSPFKK
+588 ITSPFKR

-608 KDDSTFA
+608 EDDSTFA

-621 DGDDWRDETVWRKI
+621 DGDDWRDEKVWRKI

-666 VKNFNVWQQ
+666 VKNFNIWQQ

-711 ASVGDMTAVSCLFTR
+711 AAVGDMTAVSCMYTR
-726 DGDDKLYFIT
+726 DDDDKLYFIT

-772 YVYVTK
+772 YTYVTK
-778 MLIKRNSHIPI
+778 MLLTRNSHIPI
-789 RKIAY
+789 RKVAY
-794 DSWNSVQWATD
+794 DSWNSVQWAIQC
-805 STEVGLPLEPFS
+805 EEAGLPLEPYS

-843 NEITRWMFRNVL
+843 SEITRWMFRNVL

-863 VKPTKGGTGNQK
+863 VKPTKGGTQGQK

-890 LEPRYSGEIFTV
+890 LEPRYSGEIFVV

>member
-12 KETEYYRYAQDVI
+12 KETEYYQYAQDVI

-32 ELAKLAC
+32 ELVRLAC

-57 VDRFITFCSLI
+57 VDRFITFCSLL

-111 CVSRKQGKA
+111 CVSRKQGK
-120 LSLDTP
+120 
-126 IPTPDGWKTMGDLQ
+126 
-140 VGDFVWGA
+140 
-148 DGKPTRVTF
+148 
-157 VTETMYNHK
+157 
-166 CYKVTFSDGETV
+166 
-178 VADAEHNWFV
+178 
-188 KVWHHST
+188 
-195 KVMTTEEIFK
+195 
-205 SKWKHI
+205 
-211 RNDKKGV
+211 
-218 EYIYRIPVNKPIQN
+218 
-232 DDIDLPVDPYTL
+232 
-244 GCWLADGNRRD
+244 
-255 PIMTTA
+255 
-261 DFDLQMYDRISKI
+261 
-274 YGEPKLRHDKR
+274 
-285 TKAIE
+285 
-290 VIYTGDG
+290 
-297 HKIVSKLRQALIKA
+297 
-311 GVLNNKHVPS
+311 
-321 IYMFAS
+321 
-327 ERQRLELLQGFMDSD
+327 
-342 GYISNQC
+342 
-349 GQCEFQQKS
+349 
-358 VAITDGICEILST
+358 
-371 LGITYTRTTRI
+371 
-382 PTINGKKCNEVQRV
+382 
-396 SFFTDKKL
+396 
-404 PCFTLQRK
+404 
-412 YERLKD
+412 
-418 ALNKRM
+418 
-424 EYKSIVNIEETES
+424 
-437 VPVKCITVDNE
+437 
-448 DHLYLFGKR
+448 
-457 YSVTH
+457 
-462 NTALAAL
+462 TALAAL

-608 KDDSTFA
+608 EDDSTFA
-615 MIFALD
+615 MIFSLD
-621 DGDDWRDETVWRKI
+621 DGDDWRDERVWRKI

-700 DTSLCYVGTDL
+700 DTSLCYCGTDL
-711 ASVGDMTAVSCLFTR
+711 AAVGDMTAVSCMFTK
-726 DGDDKLYFIT
+726 DDDDKLYFIT

-772 YVYVTK
+772 YTYVTK
-778 MLIKRNSHIPI
+778 MLLTRNSHIPI
-789 RKIAY
+789 RKVAY
-794 DSWNSVQWATD
+794 DSWNSVQWAIQC
-805 STEVGLPLEPFS
+805 EEAGLPLEPYS

-843 NEITRWMFRNVL
+843 SEITRWMFRNVL

-863 VKPTKGGTGNQK
+863 VKPTKGGTQGQK